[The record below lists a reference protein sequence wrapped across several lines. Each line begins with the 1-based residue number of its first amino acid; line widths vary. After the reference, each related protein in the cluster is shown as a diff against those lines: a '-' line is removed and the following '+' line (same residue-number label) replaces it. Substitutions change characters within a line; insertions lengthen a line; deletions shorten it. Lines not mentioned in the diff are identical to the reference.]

1 MNFEASI
8 MNDSRTPGTMIL
20 LSYVAVRLTWEV
32 YAFPI
37 TMSPLYAVLNISVLM
52 PLFSVLLYQ
61 LYTGFKNRSLNLAL
75 ASLCALYL
83 AGYLALGLLVYP
95 LMLTPRLE
103 PKPLFIDI
111 FTLWNTLFALIYAV
125 CRLRR
130 KYQPH
135 KDSVKVD
142 RSPHSQHISTF

>member
-1 MNFEASI
+1 MNG
-8 MNDSRTPGTMIL
+8 SRTPGAMLL
-20 LSYVAVRLTWEV
+20 LSYMAVRLTWEA

-37 TMSPLYAVLNISVLM
+37 TMSPLYAILNISVLM

-61 LYTGFKNRSLNLAL
+61 LYTGFKSRPLNFVLAL
-75 ASLCALYL
+75 LCALYL

-111 FTLWNTLFALIYAV
+111 FTLWNTLFALIYAAY
-125 CRLRR
+125 RLRR
-130 KYQPH
+130 KRQLPR
-135 KDSVKVD
+135 DRMTVD
-142 RSPHSQHISTF
+142 RFSSSH